1 MNIFKRLYTI
11 GKAEINSVL
20 ENFEDPI
27 KLTESGISD
36 MKNQLS
42 ESMEALAKLKAL
54 SIRKKNEIESEEQTA
69 KDYYTK
75 AILLIQ
81 KSEKGEIEVS
91 EADRLA
97 KEALKKQS
105 IAQERG
111 ENLKTENE
119 KLQDDCEKMQSNIN
133 NLKSSISKWENELRT
148 LEARVQVSEATKDI
162 NQKMTQIDSSSAVSM
177 LEKLK
182 EKVVQ
187 QEAMAEAYSDI
198 SKAGKSLDE
207 EIDDLVKNI
216 DGEAENALQKL
227 KESLKKANL

>member
-27 KLTESGISD
+27 KLTENGISD

-54 SIRKKNEIESEEQTA
+54 SIRKKNEIESAEQTA
-69 KDYYTK
+69 KDYYAK
-75 AILLIQ
+75 AILLVQ

-105 IAQERG
+105 TAQERA
-111 ENLKTENE
+111 ENLKKENE
-119 KLQDDCEKMQSNIN
+119 KLQDDCEKMKANIT

-162 NQKMTQIDSSSAVSM
+162 NQKMIQIDSSSAVSM

-198 SKAGKSLDE
+198 SKTGKSVDE

-227 KESLKKANL
+227 KESLKKG

>member
-54 SIRKKNEIESEEQTA
+54 SIRKKNEIESEEQAA

-75 AILLIQ
+75 AILLVQ

-97 KEALKKQS
+97 KESLKKQS
-105 IAQERG
+105 IAKERA
-111 ENLKTENE
+111 ENLEKENE
-119 KLQDDCEKMQSNIN
+119 KLQDDCEKMQANIN

-187 QEAMAEAYSDI
+187 QEAMAEAYIDI
-198 SKAGKSLDE
+198 SKAGKSVDD
-207 EIDDLVKNI
+207 EIDNLVKNI

-227 KESLKKANL
+227 KESLKKG

>member
-27 KLTESGISD
+27 KLTENGISD

-54 SIRKKNEIESEEQTA
+54 SIRKKNEIESEEQAA
-69 KDYYTK
+69 KDYYMK
-75 AILLIQ
+75 AILLVQ

-97 KEALKKQS
+97 KESLKKQN
-105 IAQERG
+105 IAQERAK
-111 ENLKTENE
+111 NLKKENE
-119 KLQDDCEKMQSNIN
+119 KLQDDCEKMQANIN

-187 QEAMAEAYSDI
+187 QEAMAEAYNDI
-198 SKAGKSLDE
+198 SKAGKSVDD

-227 KESLKKANL
+227 KESLKKG

>member
-11 GKAEINSVL
+11 GQAEIKSVL

-27 KLTESGISD
+27 KITEDGITE
-36 MKNQLS
+36 MKEQLA
-42 ESMEALAKLKAL
+42 ESVEALAQLKAL
-54 SIRKKNEIESEEQTA
+54 SIRKKNETEVAEQAA

-97 KEALKKQS
+97 KEALKQQS
-105 IAQERG
+105 IAQEKA
-111 ENLKTENE
+111 ENLKIECE
-119 KLQDDCEKMQSNIN
+119 KLQEECEKMQANIN
-133 NLKSSISKWENELRT
+133 HLKSGISKWENELRT

-162 NQKMTQIDSSSAVSM
+162 NKKMTQIDSNSAVSM

-182 EKVVQ
+182 ERVVQ

-198 SKAGKSLDE
+198 SKSGKSVDE
-207 EIDDLVKNI
+207 EIDEIVKNI

-227 KESLKKANL
+227 KESLKKG